1 MSSTNNIDLN
11 FTMPSLGVGG
21 VVFNKSGEVLLIK
34 RDQAPARGFWSIP
47 GGRLEP
53 GENLAS
59 ACVREFYEETNLD
72 VEVKKV
78 IAVVE
83 RKLEGFHYI
92 IVDFLVELM
101 DSEICVPR
109 AQSDVADA
117 KWVNLKDFNQYE
129 IVEGLSEIILRTYE
143 SQTNNAQTGLF
154 ANSSLVSDFILP
166 VSVNLCAKG

>member
-1 MSSTNNIDLN
+1 MGSLTNFDVNL
-11 FTMPSLGVGG
+11 PKPGLGVGG

-34 RDQAPARGFWSIP
+34 RNQAPACGLWSIP

-59 ACVREFYEETNLD
+59 ACVREFYEETSLE

-92 IVDFLVELM
+92 IVDFLV
-101 DSEICVPR
+101 DSC
-109 AQSDVADA
+109 
-117 KWVNLKDFNQYE
+117 
-129 IVEGLSEIILRTYE
+129 
-143 SQTNNAQTGLF
+143 
-154 ANSSLVSDFILP
+154 
-166 VSVNLCAKG
+166 

>member
-1 MSSTNNIDLN
+1 MGCTNNFDMN
-11 FTMPSLGVGG
+11 FPMPSLGVGG

-34 RDQAPARGFWSIP
+34 RDQAPARGLWSIP

-59 ACVREFYEETNLD
+59 ACVREFYEETSLE

-92 IVDFLVELM
+92 IVDFLVELKKP
-101 DSEICVPR
+101 EKCVPK

-117 KWVNLKDFNQYE
+117 KWVNLKDLNQYE

-143 SQTNNAQTGLF
+143 SQANNPRMGLF
-154 ANSSLVSDFILP
+154 ANPSLVSDFILP
-166 VSVNLCAKG
+166 VG